1 MRRFVNSTVSLIL
14 LAVLTVLLPLS
25 AHAATTIH
33 VPADQPTIQAG
44 INAANNGDTVLVSP
58 GTYYENINFNGKA
71 ITVKSASGPAAT
83 IINGQQLNP
92 VVTFST
98 NEGRTSVLS
107 GFTLTNGYGTF
118 NAGYEGGGILI
129 NGASPTIRQNVI
141 TLNAACSSGMGIGT
155 NSGSPLIQNNIIQ
168 GNIQSGCSG
177 GSGGGGIY
185 LSGTATGQSAQIVG
199 NLIVGNSDYSFS
211 GGIAAWGATQLSIS
225 YNVISDNL
233 GGGVFLD
240 NNTSAVT
247 LIQNLITSNTY
258 GPGISWYSEPAVV
271 VSNTIAGNAAPY
283 NSNGSEI
290 SASGMDNLLS
300 VENNL
305 LISTGSWSAVSCGS
319 YNTSAPPVFSNNDAF
334 SADASAYD
342 VTCPTLTGSNGNI
355 SVDPLFVA
363 LLSDNYRIQSGSPA
377 IDAGSNSATGLPS
390 RDFAGDARIIN
401 GVVDIGADEYTS
413 APALPLST
421 NSLEF
426 GTQQV
431 GSSSASQ
438 IVTLTNSGTKAISV
452 PLIATGS
459 SFSQS
464 NNCGTSLASGSN
476 CQIAVSFSPAVG
488 GIVNSVL
495 GIFTSA
501 TQNPQFVSLNGT
513 GLAPQVNFC
522 CGFYFSGQVI
532 GTTNT
537 QTNTLTN
544 IGQAPLAITSIIYS
558 GTSDFVES
566 NTCPIAP
573 NTLSINASC
582 TVTVSYTPT
591 IVGSESGTITIND
604 NASPSTQTT
613 YLNGTS
619 VSAGNPVF
627 SPSSLTFPTV
637 LIGQTSAPQTSTLT
651 NAGSGPLGIT
661 SIYSYGDFP
670 QTNNCPAS
678 LAVNASCTFTVTF
691 TPSVGGSDSGAVYV
705 YTDSQFYYATL
716 TSSGTGQAPVP
727 TISSLS
733 VSSLP
738 AGSADTQVTMT
749 GTGFVNY
756 VTQVYW
762 NGSLLNYCCVSYS
775 GTTQLTFTIPAANLA
790 SAGTSQISVFTP
802 APGGGISN
810 SVPLTVYQPINYAF
824 QSTTYNYR
832 NIAGTSLNFNSYY
845 QGVSLTS
852 PFPIQFGGGS
862 FTNLTIGASGTISF
876 NGFYYPY
883 NDVIPTAQTP
893 MVIAPFWMPLYP
905 IGTGTNNNVFWQ
917 VLGTAPNRQLVIEW
931 RNVGICCET
940 TNTVRFEVVFFE
952 GNSNVL
958 FNYAD
963 TVFGGSY
970 SNYDNGAL
978 ATVGVQVAPNLG
990 NQFSYDQASL
1000 SSQSAILWYPNSPA
1014 ATLSTGTVSF
1024 GYHQIGTSTLPQ
1036 ALTLTN
1042 GGLVPLAISNIST
1055 NNADFTQTNNCGTS
1069 VAPLHS
1075 CSIHV
1080 VFKPTQPTTE
1090 TATLSIVDN
1099 ATNSPQTVSLTGTG
1113 TVTGIVVF
1121 PVLVNFGSVTV
1132 ASTSTAPVTLANAT
1146 NQPLTIQGITT
1157 TPSVYTATNNCGSA
1171 ITPGQSCTITVSF
1184 TPTQKGSV
1192 QGTLSMALNGKAST
1206 VKANLTGS
1214 GQ

>member
-1 MRRFVNSTVSLIL
+1 M
-14 LAVLTVLLPLS
+14 
-25 AHAATTIH
+25 
-33 VPADQPTIQAG
+33 
-44 INAANNGDTVLVSP
+44 LVSP

-71 ITVKSASGPAAT
+71 ITVKSANGPAAT

-98 NEGRTSVLS
+98 NEGRTSILS

-177 GSGGGGIY
+177 GPGGGIY
-185 LSGTATGQSAQIVG
+185 LSGTATGQSAQILG

-211 GGIAAWGATQLSIS
+211 GGISAWGATQLSIS
-225 YNVISDNL
+225 YNVISGNL

-247 LIQNLITSNTY
+247 LIQNLITTNTY
-258 GPGISWYSEPAVV
+258 GPGLFWYSEPAVV
-271 VSNTIAGNAAPY
+271 VNNTIAGNSAPY
-283 NSNGSEI
+283 NGSGSEI
-290 SASGMDNLLS
+290 SANVMDNLLTM
-300 VENNL
+300 ENNL
-305 LISTGSWSAVSCGS
+305 LISTGSWSAVVCGS
-319 YNTSAPPVFSNNDAF
+319 FNTITPPVFSNNDVF
-334 SADASAYD
+334 SADGSGYDAS
-342 VTCPTLTGSNGNI
+342 CPTLTGSNGNI
-355 SVDPLFVA
+355 SSDPLFVA

-401 GVVDIGADEYTS
+401 GVVDIGADEYTA
-413 APALPLST
+413 APALPLSA

-431 GSSSASQ
+431 GSTSTSQ
-438 IVTLTNSGTKAISV
+438 IVTLTNSGTKAVSI

-459 SFSQS
+459 SFSQT
-464 NNCGTSLASGSN
+464 NNCGTTLASGAN

-488 GIVNSVL
+488 GLVNSVL

-501 TQNPQFVSLNGT
+501 TQNPQFVFLNGT

-544 IGQAPLAITSIIYS
+544 TGQAPLTITSIMYA
-558 GTSDFVES
+558 GPTDFVES
-566 NTCPIAP
+566 NNCPIAP
-573 NTLSINASC
+573 NTLAINASC

-591 IVGSESGTITIND
+591 IVGSESGTITVND
-604 NASPSTQTT
+604 NASPGTQTT
-613 YLNGTS
+613 YANGSS

-637 LIGQTSAPQTSTLT
+637 LIGQSSAPQTATLT

-670 QTNNCPAS
+670 QTNNCPTS

-691 TPSVGGSDSGAVYV
+691 TPSTVGSDSGAIYV
-705 YTDSQFYYATL
+705 YTDSQFYNATL
-716 TSSGTGQAPVP
+716 TATGTGQAPLP

-738 AGSADTQVTMT
+738 AGSSDTQATIT

-756 VTQVYW
+756 LTLVYW
-762 NGSLLNYCCVSYS
+762 NGSLLNHCCVYYNGS
-775 GTTQLTFTIPAANLA
+775 TQLTFTIPAADLA
-790 SAGTSQISVFTP
+790 SAGTSEVSVFNP
-802 APGGGISN
+802 APGGGTSN
-810 SVPLTVYQPINYAF
+810 SVPFTVYAPVNYAF
-824 QSTTYNYR
+824 KSTAYNYR

-852 PFPIQFGGGS
+852 PFSIQFGGGS
-862 FTNLTIGASGTISF
+862 FTNLTISAGGTISF

-883 NDVIPTAQTP
+883 NDVIPTTQTP

-905 IGTGTNNNVFWQ
+905 IGTNNNVFWQ

-970 SNYDNGAL
+970 SNYDNGAF

-1000 SSQSAILWYPNSPA
+1000 TSQSALLWYPNNPS
-1014 ATLSTGTVSF
+1014 ATVSTSAVSF
-1024 GYHQIGTSTLPQ
+1024 GYHQIGTTTLPQ
-1036 ALTLTN
+1036 TLTLTN
-1042 GGLVPLAISNIST
+1042 GGQVPLTISSIATS
-1055 NNADFTQTNNCGTS
+1055 NADFTETNNCGTI

-1075 CSIHV
+1075 CLIHV
-1080 VFKPTQPTTE
+1080 VFKPTEPTTE
-1090 TATLSIVDN
+1090 AATLSIVDN

-1113 TVTGIVVF
+1113 SVTGIVVF
-1121 PVLVNFGSVTV
+1121 PVLVNFGMVTV
-1132 ASTSTAPVTLANAT
+1132 ASTATAPVTLANAT

-1157 TPSVYTATNNCGSA
+1157 TPSVYSATNNCGSSVA
-1171 ITPGQSCTITVSF
+1171 PGQACTVTVSF